1 MHKGLIL
8 SIGTALSL
16 GLTTT
21 TQAQFVIPVDSDSDG
36 IPVSFTFFQDTH
48 DALLSISWDLD
59 HEAFSPSWGSELR
72 LDLTHV
78 DSGTLVTMG
87 GGGAVDID
95 FDWADGPGLYSS
107 AGTMTAA
114 ELGIAIE
121 DTYGDW
127 VVTVFESY
135 DDPIVPD
142 GHIMGTITINKVP
155 APGVIAL
162 LGTAG
167 LVSLRRRRRA

>member
-8 SIGTALSL
+8 SVGAALSMA
-16 GLTTT
+16 LTATA
-21 TQAQFVIPVDSDSDG
+21 QAQFVIPVDSDSDG
-36 IPVSFTFFQDTH
+36 TPVSYTFFQDTH
-48 DALLSISWDLD
+48 DAILSISWDLN
-59 HEAFSPSWGSELR
+59 HEAFSPSWGSELAM
-72 LDLTHV
+72 DLLHV
-78 DSGTLVTMG
+78 DSGTVVTFGTG
-87 GGGAVDID
+87 GVDID
-95 FDWADGPGLYSS
+95 FGWANAPGLYAS

-127 VVTVFESY
+127 VLTVFETY
-135 DDPIVPD
+135 DDAIVPD
-142 GHIMGTITINKVP
+142 GHIDGTITINKVP